1 LGYFPEGY
9 REFSPP
15 QAVGIIEIEYTKGEK
30 CRYNRRFAWR
40 VHMRL
45 SLIILSLLV
54 LTGCTALVVGGAAD
68 GNYDRSQNER
78 SSSVVASDAAITNR
92 IEARY
97 VADAVVSAFDI
108 HVRTYKGTVFLSGRV
123 GSFVARDRAAELAK
137 ETAGVI
143 AVNNQIV
150 IEDRSK

>member
-1 LGYFPEGY
+1 
-9 REFSPP
+9 
-15 QAVGIIEIEYTKGEK
+15 
-30 CRYNRRFAWR
+30 
-40 VHMRL
+40 MRL

-54 LTGCTALVVGGAAD
+54 LAGCTALVVGGAAD

-143 AVNNQIV
+143 AVNNQII

>member
-1 LGYFPEGY
+1 M
-9 REFSPP
+9 
-15 QAVGIIEIEYTKGEK
+15 
-30 CRYNRRFAWR
+30 RF
-40 VHMRL
+40 
-45 SLIILSLLV
+45 SLILLSLLV
-54 LTGCTALVVGGAAD
+54 FTGCTALVVGGAAD
-68 GNYDRSQNER
+68 GSYDSGRNER
-78 SSSVVASDAAITNR
+78 PSSVVASDAASTTR

-97 VADAVVSAFDI
+97 VADSVVSAFDI

-143 AVNNQIV
+143 AVNNQII